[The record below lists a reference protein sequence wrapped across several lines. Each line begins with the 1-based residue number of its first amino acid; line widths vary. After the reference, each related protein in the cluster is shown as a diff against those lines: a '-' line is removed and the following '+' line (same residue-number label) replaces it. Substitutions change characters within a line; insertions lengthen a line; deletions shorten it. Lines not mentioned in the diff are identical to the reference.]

1 VPVYDAALEDRL
13 DTPEHS
19 DCILRGLDDFREH
32 LGGRLTIML
41 LKDIGQPFDVHEVRT
56 DLVRQSIGTIKALE
70 TERLRSAAKKA
81 S

>member
-1 VPVYDAALEDRL
+1 MPVYDAALEDRL
-13 DTPEHS
+13 DTPAHA

-41 LKDIGQPFDVHEVRT
+41 LKEIGQPFDVHEVRT
-56 DLVRQSIGTIKALE
+56 DLVQQAVATNKTLE
-70 TERLRSAAKKA
+70 AERVRSASKKA